1 MTILIDGHN
10 LIAHMP
16 GISLQDPDDESRLVL
31 RLRAYNAR
39 TRKKITVVFDHGIP
53 GGWSRE
59 LSTGP
64 VEVVFAGSHTNAD
77 RIIIERIRAA
87 KTPPGLLVVSS
98 DREVRQAAEGRG
110 ARVTSAT
117 EFAARL
123 LSPPA
128 PRQAGEADDV
138 RLSPAEVQEWLNLF
152 TKKRKHPSASSGCKQ
167 KRRDAKRET

>member
-16 GISLQDPDDESRLVL
+16 GISLQDPNDESRLVL

-39 TRKKITVVFDHGIP
+39 TRRKITVVFDHGLP

-77 RIIIERIRAA
+77 RVMIERIRVTK
-87 KTPPGLLVVSS
+87 KTPRLLVVSS
-98 DREVRQAAEGRG
+98 DRQVRQAAEERG
-110 ARVTSAT
+110 ARVISAT

-123 LSPPA
+123 LSPPV
-128 PRQAGEADDV
+128 PRQGGAADDV
-138 RLSPAEVQEWLNLF
+138 RLSPAEVEEWMRLF
-152 TKKRKHPSASSGCKQ
+152 KKRE
-167 KRRDAKRET
+167 RRRKT